1 MTLTQKFIKIAAFGF
16 IGVMDVYANN
26 LGNIGRYWK
35 LSCLA
40 GATAVLLTACGGSD
54 RDNSTE
60 PNPQEPDPISSIAFM
75 ADVHFHDV
83 YGDLKNSSFKGVPT
97 ADGKFAT
104 IRTMYAQLT
113 STRLFNEN
121 YFAFR
126 AALDD
131 ALAKGVKFVAFP
143 GDFSDDGQ
151 PMNVGGFQSVLAEY
165 EKKGMRFFIAPGNH
179 DPVSPYDNE
188 EAGKSDF
195 MGLGGTTQKVFAN
208 KYSGCLNAEADV
220 VCTNEMMELGYASLL
235 KDLGDYGL
243 MPNAKDIHWETPF
256 SHYKDGKYDL
266 ETAKAQA
273 GLDQRSYE
281 ICKEGEGGRFKQAG
295 YTQCATIADVSYLVE
310 PSPGLWVLSVDANV
324 FVPTDKFDPSNPSQ
338 SGSFSGAGNAGWN
351 KMVTHKRTVMAWIA
365 DVSARAKA
373 QNKKLVAFSHYPT
386 MDFYANQTDAIKGVF
401 KSGAFQTAR
410 VPEQATAAAVAATGL
425 PLHIGGHMHFN
436 GTNDYA
442 DSQGNYL
449 VNVQSPSL
457 AVYGAA
463 YKIVNFDGPRK
474 VDIQTVA
481 LNNVPRFDELFPL
494 YQMEYGYVQNSTNS
508 DDIKRRWDKGILSS
522 LNYGDFTSR
531 YFGELSRMRFMDE
544 YWPCEMKDAAMQLN
558 LAQMLTM
565 SQLSTY
571 VTYAQLAE
579 LGDSA
584 PLKPTASCLFNSG
597 TAGTVSAAQF
607 AADWAQA
614 EAKAKTLAAQQGV
627 SFDAMAQVSAYTFY
641 GDFHRT
647 VYAGGLSLNDM
658 GKERVEQYRLL
669 MDAFPAQTTAPLM
682 VNGKLSD
689 ANLVSVPFQ
698 HQFKQVFSIL
708 RGVGS
713 GKPSDHFVV
722 DFDAQSLTQ
731 TGSASLSFN

>member
-1 MTLTQKFIKIAAFGF
+1 MHTQKI
-16 IGVMDVYANN
+16 
-26 LGNIGRYWK
+26 GNIGRHWQ
-35 LSCLA
+35 LGCLA
-40 GATAVLLTACGGSD
+40 GAAALLLSACGGSD
-54 RDNSTE
+54 SKSTAETE
-60 PNPQEPDPISSIAFM
+60 PPKPEAISSIAFM

-97 ADGKFAT
+97 ADGKNAT
-104 IRTMYAQLT
+104 LRTMYAQLT

-126 AALDD
+126 SALDD
-131 ALAKGVKFVAFP
+131 ALAKGVKFIAFP

-151 PMNVGGFQSVLAEY
+151 PMNVDGFRAVLAEY

-179 DPVSPYDNE
+179 DPVNPFDNE

-195 MGLGGTTQKVFAN
+195 MGPGGKTQKVYATQ
-208 KYSGCLNAEADV
+208 YQGCLNAEADV
-220 VCTNEMMELGYASLL
+220 VCTNQMMELGYASLL
-235 KDLGDYGL
+235 KDLGPYGL
-243 MPNAKDIHWETPF
+243 MPHASDVYWETPF
-256 SHYKDGKYDL
+256 SSYKDGKYDL
-266 ETAKAQA
+266 TSATAQA
-273 GLDQRSYE
+273 TLDKRSYE
-281 ICKEGEGGRFKQAG
+281 ICKEGEGGSFKQSG
-295 YTQCATIADVSYLVE
+295 YSHCTTIPDVSYLVE

-324 FVPTDKFDPSNPSQ
+324 FVPTDKLDPANPGK
-338 SGSFSGAGNAGWN
+338 SGSFTGSGNAGWN
-351 KMVTHKRTVMAWIA
+351 KMVTHKKTVMAWIA
-365 DVSARAKA
+365 SVSARAKA
-373 QNKKLVAFSHYPT
+373 QGKKLVAFSHYPT

-436 GTNDYA
+436 GTNDFT
-442 DSQGNYL
+442 DTSGNYL

-463 YKIVNFDGPRK
+463 YKIVNFSSPRK

-481 LNNVPRFDELFPL
+481 LNKVPRFNELFPL
-494 YQMEYGYVQNSTNS
+494 YQMEYDYLQSSTAKE
-508 DDIKRRWDKGILSS
+508 DIARRWDKAILGSQS
-522 LNYGDFTSR
+522 YGDFTSR

-565 SQLSTY
+565 TQLSTQ
-571 VTYAQLAE
+571 VTYAQLAS
-579 LGDSA
+579 LGSSA
-584 PLKPTASCLFNSG
+584 PLQPTVACLSSSGSTDTVNAS
-597 TAGTVSAAQF
+597 QF

-614 EAKAKTLAAQQGV
+614 ESKAKALATQKGV
-627 SFDAMAQVSAYTFY
+627 SFEAMAKVSAYTFY

-658 GKERVEQYRLL
+658 GKERVQQYRLL
-669 MDAFPAQTTAPLM
+669 MDAFPAHTTAPLM
-682 VNGKLSD
+682 VSGKLSD
-689 ANLVSVPFQ
+689 ANPVHAPFQ

-722 DFDAQSLTQ
+722 DFDAKSLTQ
-731 TGSASLSFN
+731 AGSGSLSFN